1 MMRAQNESRQPVTA
15 TACGQGGGHGSLQG
29 PRCNSLKTVHLRLK
43 ASACTGFRGSIQM
56 SPSVRN
62 SQEVAD

>member
-15 TACGQGGGHGSLQG
+15 TACGQGGGHGTLQG
-29 PRCNSLKTVHLRLK
+29 PPCNPLTTEHLRLK
-43 ASACTGFRGSIQM
+43 ASACTGFRVSTQM